1 MAMIARDSP
10 GRAGSA
16 SRSFKEPVDV
26 FRYLEVPAPPRE
38 PRGARLTCAELKW
51 RAITRLEDLKALIE
65 SPAFAALRGT
75 VFHAGPW
82 ILSLARSMAG
92 RTGGQFHVV
101 VGYDGEKPLIV
112 MPLSTSV
119 RFGIRRLG
127 WLGEG
132 VDDYSAP
139 LVHPEL
145 NAALTQRFAEE
156 AWQKA
161 IALVGGAD
169 FIAAGHQPSQI
180 ADTSNPFA
188 LYRSVPEA
196 ESCHAAT
203 LSGDWEALEGE
214 LISNAT
220 RKRLRE
226 KRRALGRVGAVSL
239 NLLRT
244 PQEIAHGLD
253 LLTRWKSAQLET
265 RGSSNPFRN
274 DAFVRILRD
283 AAIGDE
289 AQENVRLYALNVA
302 DRAYAVAMILVSGDH
317 WLLYQTAYDYARSRR
332 YSAGQLLIL
341 DLLREATEAGAGSF
355 DFGFGDDAYKQRF
368 CNRTIELTKSV
379 WAVSAL
385 GSLALTVQLAAARAR
400 TALKRSPVGYGLAMW
415 LRRIVSSQAG
425 PNSTSPTGTVSYSDA
440 TRERTSAG

>member
-10 GRAGSA
+10 GQARSA
-16 SRSFKEPVDV
+16 PRSFKEPVDV
-26 FRYLEVPAPPRE
+26 FRHLEASAAPRE
-38 PRGARLTCAELKW
+38 TRAADLTCAALRW
-51 RAITRLEDLKALIE
+51 RAITTLEGLKELIE
-65 SPAFAALRGT
+65 SPAFAALHGT

-92 RTGGQFHVV
+92 RAGTQFHVV
-101 VGYDGEKPLIV
+101 VGYDGKRPLIV
-112 MPLSTSV
+112 MPLSTSA

-145 NAALTQRFAEE
+145 SAALTQRFAEE

-169 FIAAGHQPSQI
+169 FIAAGHQPSRI
-180 ADTSNPFA
+180 AGTGNPFA
-188 LYRSVPEA
+188 RYRSVPEA

-203 LSGDWEALEGE
+203 LGADWPALESD

-239 NLLRT
+239 DLLRT
-244 PQEIAHGLD
+244 PQAIEHGLD
-253 LLTRWKSAQLET
+253 LLTCWKSAQLET

-283 AAIGDE
+283 AAAGDE
-289 AQENVRLYALNVA
+289 AQENVRLYALSVA
-302 DRAYAVAMILVSGDH
+302 GRAYAVAMILVSGDH
-317 WLLYQTAYDYARSRR
+317 WLLYQTAYDHARSRR

-385 GSLALTVQLAAARAR
+385 GSMALTVQLAAARAR
-400 TALKRSPVGYGLAMW
+400 TALKRSPLGYGLAMR
-415 LRRIVSSQAG
+415 LRRIVSGPAG
-425 PNSTSPTGTVSYSDA
+425 TSPASAVTYPDA